1 MNKPEALETLMYGL
15 MKEARRNSFMD
26 FLENWE
32 ITEEEY
38 DEIKEWFKDELN
50 IKL

>member
-1 MNKPEALETLMYGL
+1 MNKPNQLDTFMYGL
-15 MKEARRNSFMD
+15 MKEARRYSLMD

-38 DEIKEWFKDELN
+38 EEIRKWFKEVHEV
-50 IKL
+50 KL